1 MYVFLLFPS
10 AVGSY
15 PGINPGLVFHC
26 LSLVI
31 LSIFMLEF
39 LLKLIA
45 FRMKFFTHKFEVC
58 TYALRYCRESY
69 YTGMLKLN
77 V

>member
-1 MYVFLLFPS
+1 MYVFLLFSS
-10 AVGSY
+10 AVRSY
-15 PGINPGLVFHC
+15 HGINPGKVFHY
-26 LSLVI
+26 LSLII

-45 FRMKFFTHKFEVC
+45 FRMKFFTHRFEVC
-58 TYALRYCRESY
+58 TYALRYCCESY
-69 YTGMLKLN
+69 YTDMLEFN

>member
-10 AVGSY
+10 TVGSY
-15 PGINPGLVFHC
+15 HGVNPGLVFHY

-31 LSIFMLEF
+31 LSIFMIEF

-45 FRMKFFTHKFEVC
+45 FRMKFFTHRFEVC
-58 TYALRYCRESY
+58 TYALRYCCDSY
-69 YTGMLKLN
+69 YTDMLEFN

>member
-1 MYVFLLFPS
+1 MKVLLLFPS
-10 AVGSY
+10 AVGSDY
-15 PGINPGLVFHC
+15 GINPGKVFHC
-26 LSLVI
+26 FSLVI
-31 LSIFMLEF
+31 LSIFMIEF

-58 TYALRYCRESY
+58 TYALRYDRECY
-69 YTGMLKLN
+69 YLGMLELN